1 MIGSIVKSHLSMFPF
16 FKWFLIA
23 WVVETSIFLLIFNH
37 KSRWIKRARRLAAQ
51 SNIELPPRLEDRVAR
66 RLRNEVFVSIALFP
80 LIYVP
85 MFVFSLR
92 IGLRNAEYWTTWIP
106 RLTVLLPLLLVG
118 YGFVSVM
125 VGRWNSPGTTR
136 VSHLRQIRLREA
148 FTPTESIT
156 LVAGA
161 CATLGVSV
169 WGLSLVHAGMGWW
182 ILDLVAVAL
191 AALLWWR
198 MEEAFMRRPSMAS
211 DVTELGWDD
220 VLRFRRVRS
229 LAISAAWLPPFVIFL
244 LNFYA
249 DQSRTHFQHVNMLPI
264 YVPLASVIG
273 VVLIFREGRQL
284 WRLAGR

>member
-1 MIGSIVKSHLSMFPF
+1 MIGSIVRSNLSMWPF
-16 FKWFLIA
+16 FKWFFIV
-23 WVVETSIFLLIFNH
+23 WVGETAIFLLIFNH

-51 SNIELPPRLEDRVAR
+51 SNIELPARLEDRVAR
-66 RLRNEVFVSIALFP
+66 RLRNEVFVSMALFP

-85 MFVFSLR
+85 VFIFPLR
-92 IGLRNAEYWTTWIP
+92 IGLRNAEYGTTWIP
-106 RLTVLLPLLLVG
+106 RLTVLLPMLLVC
-118 YGFVSVM
+118 YGFVSV
-125 VGRWNSPGTTR
+125 VVARWNIPSTTR

-169 WGLSLVHAGMGWW
+169 WGLSLVHASTGWW
-182 ILDLVAVAL
+182 ILDLVAVAG

-229 LAISAAWLPPFVIFL
+229 LAVSAAWLPPFVIFL
-244 LNFYA
+244 LNFEV
-249 DQSRTHFQHVNMLPI
+249 DQSLTHFQHVNMLPM
-264 YVPLASVIG
+264 YVPFVSMIG
-273 VVLIFREGRQL
+273 VILIFREGRQL
-284 WRLAGR
+284 WRLEGR